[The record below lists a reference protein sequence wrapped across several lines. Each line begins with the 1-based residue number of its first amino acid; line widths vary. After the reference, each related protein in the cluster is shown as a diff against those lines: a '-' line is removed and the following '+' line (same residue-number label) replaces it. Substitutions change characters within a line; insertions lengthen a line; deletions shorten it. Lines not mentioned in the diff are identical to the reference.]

1 MEIKKFESIE
11 FVKENMTSMD
21 LANAVGKRHADVLRD
36 LRQMSDAWQKVTER
50 KFALSE
56 YTDSTGRKL
65 PLYELSKPEILFIAS
80 KYDDELRARIII
92 RLMELELTQKRMMQ
106 AQLDYF
112 WDKEDQRDLY
122 RITKKDIY
130 DETVK

>member
-21 LANAVGKRHADVLRD
+21 LANAVGKMHKNVLQD
-36 LRQMSDAWQKVTER
+36 LRNMSEAWENVTGL
-50 KFALSE
+50 KFQLSE

-122 RITKKDIY
+122 TKK
-130 DETVK
+130 